1 MTVYYRLDAANLD
14 MEIINNAGAL
24 LRRGELVAFP
34 TETVYGLGADALNPE
49 AVKRIFAAKGRRP
62 DNPLIVHVSSIE
74 QVEELVDGIPSEA
87 RLLME
92 RFWPGPLTLVM
103 RALSRVPDE
112 VRAGGETVG
121 VRMPDHPV
129 ARALIQLVGPLA
141 APSANLSG
149 RPSPTTAKHVKK
161 DLDGRIAA
169 VLDAGA
175 AGLGIEST
183 VLQVTSKPFRIIRP
197 GGITREQ
204 LLSAL
209 PADIGL
215 EDSEV
220 RADRYP
226 HYQTRA
232 QVVVISGPGEL
243 EELSHRY
250 GGKGKSTGFVVHKP
264 NGYRHILDE
273 VDKVYQ
279 LEGDPELAVRSL
291 YEILRDV
298 DRLNIDV
305 LWFESYPEQGMGA
318 VLMDRVRK
326 AGRRE

>member
-14 MEIINNAGAL
+14 LEIINNAGTLIVAVNCGISYRNC
-24 LRRGELVAFP
+24 LRF
-34 TETVYGLGADALNPE
+34 GADAFNSE
-49 AVKRIFAAKGRRP
+49 AVKRIFAAKGRKP

-74 QVEELVDGIPSEA
+74 QVEELVDGIPPEA

-103 RALSRVPDE
+103 QALSRVPDE

-129 ARALIQLVGPLA
+129 ARALIQQAGPLA

-149 RPSPTTAKHVKK
+149 RPSPTTAEHVRK

-175 AGLGIEST
+175 TGLGIEST
-183 VLQVTSKPFRIIRP
+183 VLQVTSKPFRILRP
-197 GGITREQ
+197 GGITREELQ
-204 LLSAL
+204 SVL

-215 EDSEV
+215 EESEA
-220 RADRYP
+220 RTDRYP

-232 QVVVISGPGEL
+232 QVLIISGPGEL

-250 GGKGKSTGFVVHKP
+250 LGNGKSIVLVVHKP
-264 NGYRHILDE
+264 NDFGHILVE
-273 VDKVYQ
+273 VDQ
-279 LEGDPELAVRSL
+279 LFNWRGIPS
-291 YEILRDV
+291 
-298 DRLNIDV
+298 
-305 LWFESYPEQGMGA
+305 
-318 VLMDRVRK
+318 
-326 AGRRE
+326 